1 MNNKIKMNYNMKT
14 KISAFIVLFLMAIG
28 VNAQID
34 RSKQP
39 EPGPAPKITLE
50 KPGEFK
56 LDNGIEVLVVEN
68 HKLPRVSITLRIDN
82 KPISEGDKAGIS
94 SILGAMLGNGTTNI
108 PKDEFNDEID
118 FLGANLGF
126 GSQSAFAS
134 SLSKYSDRIIELMAD
149 AAINPLLTK
158 EEFEKEK
165 EKLIEN
171 LKSQEKSVDA
181 VAGRVGS
188 ALSYGVNHPYGE
200 FVTEE
205 TVNNI
210 EFADV
215 LAFYEKYFNPNNAYL
230 VVIGDVEMGN
240 IKRKI
245 KEHFGKWKKSAV
257 IEATLPEPMP
267 NAQYTQINFVDMPNA
282 VQSNISLTNN
292 VDFKM
297 TDDDYHAVLI
307 ANKILGGGFGSYLNM
322 NLREEHGYTYGA
334 RTSIS
339 PSRWG
344 ASRFTAGAAVRNMV
358 TDSAVVETLKEINRI
373 KTEPVDTKDL
383 ENAKAKY
390 VGDFILDLES
400 PRTIANYALNIKL
413 NNLPEDFYST
423 YLKKINAV
431 TKEDVMRAANKHFR
445 PENARFIVVGK
456 GSEVLE
462 NLEKTGIP
470 IKYYDAYAKPTEKP
484 VFSKPLPEGLTAE
497 TVIKNYVEAVGGEE
511 ALRAVNTTLTTSEM
525 TIPGAPFKPKAVIKQ
540 MSPNKF
546 SMEVVAEGMGTLM
559 KQNFDGENG
568 YMVQQG
574 QKIPMD
580 EKDISSRKSTKG
592 LFDEL
597 FMESA
602 NLELES
608 KTTIDGTDVY
618 KIKVTKDDKSTFRYY
633 DVETGYLVRTE
644 ETNEAQGQSIT
655 TVTDYSN
662 YKEVNGVMMPY
673 TMKVTAGPQAFTFE
687 TQEVKINEGV
697 TAEDFN

>member
-1 MNNKIKMNYNMKT
+1 MKT
-14 KISAFIVLFLMAIG
+14 KISAFIVLFLMAVG
-28 VNAQID
+28 VINAQID

-39 EPGPAPKITLE
+39 KPGPAPKITLE

-56 LDNGIEVLVVEN
+56 LKNGIEVLVVEN
-68 HKLPRVSITLRIDN
+68 HKLPRVSISLRIDN
-82 KPISEGDKAGIS
+82 KPITEGKKAGVS

-134 SLSKYSDRIIELMAD
+134 SLSKYSDRIIELLAD

-188 ALSYGVNHPYGE
+188 ALSYGKNHPIGE

-210 EFADV
+210 EFGDV

-230 VVIGDVEMGN
+230 VIVGDVEMGDV
-240 IKRKI
+240 KRKI
-245 KEHFGKWKKSAV
+245 KEHFGKWEKSAGV
-257 IEATLPEPMP
+257 DITIPKPMP

-297 TDDDYHAVLI
+297 NDDDYHAVLI

-339 PSRWG
+339 PSRWN

-431 TKEDVMRAANKHFR
+431 TKEDVMRVANKHFK
-445 PENARFIVVGK
+445 PENARIVVVGK

-470 IKYYDAYAKPTEKP
+470 IKYYDTYANSTEKP

-511 ALRAVNTTLTTSEM
+511 VLRAVNTTLTTSEM

-559 KQNFDGENG
+559 KQNFDGEKG

-580 EKDISSRKSTKG
+580 EKDVSSRKSTKG
-592 LFDEL
+592 LFEEL
-597 FMESA
+597 FMESS
-602 NLELES
+602 NLELDS

-618 KIKVTKDDKSTFRYY
+618 KIKVTKDDKSSYRYY
-633 DVETGYLVRTE
+633 DVETGYLLRTE

-662 YKEVNGVMMPY
+662 YKEVDGVMMPH

-687 TQEVKINEGV
+687 TTEVKINEGV

>member
-1 MNNKIKMNYNMKT
+1 MINKIKMNSNMKI
-14 KISAFIVLFLMAIG
+14 KISAFILLFLMALG

-39 EPGPAPKITLE
+39 KPGPAPKITLE

-68 HKLPRVSITLRIDN
+68 HKLPRVSYSLRLNN
-82 KPISEGDKAGIS
+82 KPIAEGNKAGIS

-108 PKDEFNDEID
+108 SKDEFNDEID
-118 FLGANLGF
+118 FLGANLSF
-126 GSQSAFAS
+126 GSQSGFAS

-149 AAINPLLTK
+149 AAINPLLTE

-181 VAGRVGS
+181 VAGRVGG
-188 ALSYGVNHPYGE
+188 ALSYGTKHPYGE

-210 EFADV
+210 EFTDV

-230 VVIGDVEMGN
+230 VVVGDVD
-240 IKRKI
+240 ISDVKRKI
-245 KEHFGKWKKSAV
+245 KEHFGKWEKSAGV
-257 IEATLPEPMP
+257 NMTIPDPLP

-297 TDDDYHAVLI
+297 NDEDYHAVLI

-334 RTSIS
+334 RTNIS

-344 ASRFTAGAAVRNMV
+344 ASRFTGGASVRNMV
-358 TDSAVVETLKEINRI
+358 TDSAVVETLKEIKRI
-373 KTEPVDTKDL
+373 KTEPVDAKDL
-383 ENAKAKY
+383 ANAKAKY
-390 VGDFILDLES
+390 VGDFVLALER
-400 PRTIANYALNIKL
+400 PQTIANYALNIKL
-413 NNLPEDFYST
+413 NDLPEDFYST

-445 PENARFIVVGK
+445 PENARIVVVGK
-456 GSEVLE
+456 GSDVLE

-470 IKYYDAYAKPTEKP
+470 ILYYDKYANKTEKP
-484 VFSKPLPEGLTAE
+484 VFSKPLPDGLTAE
-497 TVIKNYVEAVGGEE
+497 TVIKNYVKAIGGEDN
-511 ALRAVNTTLTTSEM
+511 LRKVNSTLTNADV
-525 TIPGAPFKPKAVIKQ
+525 TIQGAPFKPKAILKQ

-546 SMEVVAEGMGTLM
+546 SMEMIVEGMGTVM

-568 YMVQQG
+568 YVEQQG
-574 QKIPMD
+574 RKVPME
-580 EKDISSRKSTKG
+580 EKDVASRKSTKG
-592 LFDEL
+592 LFPEL
-597 FMESA
+597 FMEPSSI
-602 NLELES
+602 ELES
-608 KTTIDGTDVY
+608 LTAIDGTDVY
-618 KIKVTKDDKSTFRYY
+618 KIKVTKDGKESFRYY

-644 ETNEAQGQSIT
+644 ETEEAQGQSIT
-655 TVTDYSN
+655 SITDFSN
-662 YKEVNGVMMPY
+662 YKEVNGVMMPS
-673 TMKVTAGPQAFTFE
+673 KWKIANGPQVIELDVTE
-687 TQEVKINEGV
+687 IKINEGV